1 MISLSRFFKERQFL
15 QIAVLLIL
23 VLLLTIGALP
33 GYLNQGDWQ
42 WKEPP
47 PVVNLGQIK
56 QLRETGLTLPG
67 WEITQQQEQK
77 LGSGKWSVQ
86 VMETG
91 DKSKTAILLL
101 LPQNGPKDQPQVEWT
116 EIDSWGR
123 MQWGEWQIGQYREAQ
138 FAVEEPQSKDKTQVK
153 ARFFRAFSKKQ
164 TFAVLQWYAI
174 PKGGHFSPL
183 NWFWADQLAQW
194 HKRRVPWVAVSLFI
208 PMEPLG
214 EVETTW
220 EQAKSIGQKVQSRL
234 FNFNS

>member
-15 QIAVLLIL
+15 QIAALLIL
-23 VLLLTIGALP
+23 VLLLAIGALP

-47 PVVNLGQIK
+47 PVVNLGEIK
-56 QLRETGLTLPG
+56 QLRETGLTLPD
-67 WEITQQQEQK
+67 WKITQQQEQK

-86 VMETG
+86 VMEKG
-91 DKSKTAILLL
+91 GKSQTAILLL

-123 MQWGEWQIGQYREAQ
+123 MQWGGWQVDQYREAE
-138 FAVEEPQSKDKTQVK
+138 FVVEESQPKDKAEVK

-164 TFAVLQWYAI
+164 TFAVLQWYAM
-174 PKGGHFSPL
+174 PKQGHFSPL

-194 HKRRVPWVAVSLFI
+194 HKRRVPWIAVSLLI

-234 FNFNS
+234 FNFDA

>member
-15 QIAVLLIL
+15 QIAALLIL
-23 VLLLTIGALP
+23 VLLLAIGALP
-33 GYLNQGDWQ
+33 GYLNRGDWQ

-47 PVVNLGQIK
+47 PVVNLGEIK
-56 QLRETGLTLPG
+56 QLRETGLILPG
-67 WEITQQQEQK
+67 WKITQQQEQK

-86 VMETG
+86 VMEKE
-91 DKSKTAILLL
+91 DKSQTAILLL

-116 EIDSWGR
+116 EINSWGR
-123 MQWGEWQIGQYREAQ
+123 MQWGEWQIGQYREAE
-138 FAVEEPQSKDKTQVK
+138 FAVEEPQSKDKTEVN
-153 ARFFRAFSKKQ
+153 ARFFRAFSQKQ
-164 TFAVLQWYAI
+164 TFAVLQWYAM
-174 PKGGHFSPL
+174 PKDGHFSPL

-194 HKRRVPWVAVSLFI
+194 HKRRVPWIAVSLFI